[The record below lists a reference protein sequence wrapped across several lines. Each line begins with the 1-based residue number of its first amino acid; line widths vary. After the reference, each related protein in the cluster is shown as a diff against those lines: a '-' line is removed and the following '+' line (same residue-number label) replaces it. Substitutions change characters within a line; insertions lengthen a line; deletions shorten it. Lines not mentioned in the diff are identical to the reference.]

1 MGVIQ
6 KVPVINEE
14 YDRLTEEDKNNPH
27 RLFKAINDPNN
38 AKGSYFFKMK
48 AFFDNEKKRNEEKK
62 KQKIEFGFQSKQI
75 RDIEAPFAR
84 YPIPNLK
91 NLKINEIKKE
101 RYSSLPPMNE
111 NYRPQRKQYAPSEVK
126 QYMTSTIDLSQ
137 PDFTYCPIKDVGKHS
152 EYIRMLK
159 KHESEKRFDE
169 KYSKTIKKGISTL
182 EKTKQI
188 PQPFIKNSKDI
199 LLRNS
204 MYILP
209 HLRDVTVSKLQLF
222 VAEER
227 Q

>member
-14 YDRLTEEDKNNPH
+14 FDRLSEEDKSNPH
-27 RLFKAINDPNN
+27 KLFKAINNPNN

-48 AFFDNEKKRNEEKK
+48 AFFDNEKKRHEEKK
-62 KQKIEFGFQSKQI
+62 KQKVEFGFQSRQI
-75 RDIEAPFAR
+75 RDIDAPFAR
-84 YPIPNLK
+84 YPMPNLK
-91 NLKINEIKKE
+91 NIKMNEIKRE
-101 RYSSLPPMNE
+101 RFSSLPPMNE

-152 EYIRMLK
+152 EYIRMLN
-159 KHESEKRFDE
+159 KHESDKRFDE
-169 KYSKTIKKGISTL
+169 KYLKTIKKGISTL
-182 EKTKQI
+182 EQRKHI
-188 PQPFIKNSKDI
+188 PKSLVKSPKDI

-209 HLRDVTVSKLQLF
+209 HLKDATVKSIIIL
-222 VAEER
+222 A
-227 Q
+227 